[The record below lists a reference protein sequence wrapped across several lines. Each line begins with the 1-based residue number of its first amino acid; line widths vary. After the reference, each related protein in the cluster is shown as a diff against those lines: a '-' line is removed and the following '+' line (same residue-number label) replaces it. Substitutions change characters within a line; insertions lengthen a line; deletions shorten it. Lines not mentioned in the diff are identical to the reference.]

1 MFLSVIALALIVGAL
16 AGGGLPRLSELRL
29 RWIPLLFLAL
39 ALRVGAVLLR
49 QNDLGTDLPLE
60 LAWIVAYLLI
70 FAWLW
75 GNWRVPGLQVA
86 SFGILLNAL
95 AVMLNSG
102 QMPIWAGAF
111 DAAGFT
117 PAALANDPFHFIL
130 SASTAADF
138 VARGGLFGDVVPV
151 PIPVIRD
158 VVSIGDVLLALGIFW
173 AIVYSMTRPE
183 APIRRGALLTTPRP
197 GDPFRNVEATS
208 AAVAV
213 APAAAAPVAAAPVAP
228 ATTAGAPAAEVAA
241 PRERGQSPYLAL
253 ARNRNY
259 SLLWIGQL
267 LSFFGDRIHQ
277 VALGVLVLTQGS
289 EADLGFVLA
298 ATAVPSIL
306 LGPLA
311 GALVDRWDRRTVM
324 IACDLVR
331 AGLVLLVP
339 LAITVHIGLVI
350 LIAFA
355 VATVGLL
362 FRPAKTAILPS
373 IVGEEHL
380 MTANSAS
387 TLNETLA
394 DIGQPIAAAIVA
406 ALAGL
411 IAAAFVLD
419 SATYLVSALLIG
431 AMVMPREDLGEVEPF
446 SGGAIFREMREGW
459 RFLTHQAELFSN
471 TVVSIVAQIAI
482 GAEIVVSLIYAERVL
497 DQDVLAWP
505 VNYGWLMG
513 ALGLGSVIGGVAIG
527 GLATRAPKGPMTIA
541 GFVGIGLSLVLAGF
555 VTNPYLAIAIFFA
568 GGVANML
575 FLIPTIT
582 LFQQRT
588 PQRLFGRV
596 VSTRQALIFGAMSLA
611 MGVSGWLAGEIGAD
625 MVFVAAGSLTVVAG
639 LSGLLVPAMRNA
651 R

>member
-29 RWIPLLFLAL
+29 RWVPLLILAL
-39 ALRVGAVLLR
+39 ALRIGAVLLR
-49 QNDLGTDLPLE
+49 QNDLGTDLPLG

-70 FAWLW
+70 FGWLW

-86 SFGILLNAL
+86 SFGIALNAL

-117 PAALANDPFHFIL
+117 TAALANDPFHFIL

-138 VARGGLFGDVVPV
+138 VARGGLFGDVVPI

-183 APIRRGALLTTPRP
+183 APIRPGSFLTPPRP
-197 GDPFRNVEATS
+197 GDPFRSAEATT
-208 AAVAV
+208 AAVAT
-213 APAAAAPVAAAPVAP
+213 APAMAS
-228 ATTAGAPAAEVAA
+228 APAAEVAA

-259 SLLWIGQL
+259 SLLWVGQL

-277 VALGVLVLTQGS
+277 VALGVLVLTNGS

-311 GALVDRWDRRTVM
+311 GALVDRWDRRMTM
-324 IACDLVR
+324 IVCDLLR
-331 AGLVLLVP
+331 GGLVLLVP
-339 LAITVHIGLVI
+339 LAINVHIGLVI
-350 LIAFA
+350 LIAFT

-362 FRPAKTAILPS
+362 FRPAKTAILPA

-380 MTANSAS
+380 MAANSAS

-394 DIGQPIAAAIVA
+394 DIGQPVAAAIVA

-419 SATYLVSALLIG
+419 SATYLVSALLIW
-431 AMVMPREDLGEVEPF
+431 AMVVPRQDLGEVEPF

-459 RFLTHQAELFSN
+459 HFLTHQAELFSN
-471 TVVSIVAQIAI
+471 TLVSIVAQIAI
-482 GAEIVVSLIYAERVL
+482 GAEIVVSLIYAQRVL

-513 ALGLGSVIGGVAIG
+513 ALGLGSVVGGVAIG
-527 GLATRAPKGPMTIA
+527 ALATKAPKGPMTIA
-541 GFVGIGLSLVLAGF
+541 GFVGIGLSLVIAGF
-555 VTNPYLAIAIFFA
+555 VTNPYLAIGIFFA

-596 VSTRQALIFGAMSLA
+596 VSTRQAIVFGAMSLA
-611 MGVSGWLAGEIGAD
+611 MGVSGWLAGLIGAD
-625 MVFVAAGSLTVVAG
+625 MVFVAAGSLTVAAG